1 MEISEVRVK
10 LVENPSER
18 LQAFCSITL
27 DGDFVIR
34 DLKVIEGANGAFVA
48 MPSRKLA
55 DKCPRCKAK
64 NHLRAQYC
72 NECGAKLG
80 ENRANKDGQGRAKL
94 HADVAHP
101 INIECRERIQQAV
114 IEAYEAEREASK
126 SPDYEPQ
133 PIDEFEDDLEVD
145 AEQDTEAAV
154 SEPQEEEPE
163 ELEQPEEPEEEWQPK
178 RSKHKDGSRDHVSD
192 YNMLIADLKKNAAD
206 RRGDSKDRSGR
217 SPGEGRRERQSAQPM
232 PAARVTEQE
241 PPPPPKPAA
250 PKSPPKPFVSKPQPV
265 PVVPEPQ
272 PVPVVPEPPPVPVV
286 PEPPPTPVVPEP
298 QPVSDEEEDDPFSAG
313 LL

>member
-1 MEISEVRVK
+1 MKISEVRVK
-10 LVENPSER
+10 LVENPRER

-34 DLKVIEGANGAFVA
+34 DLKVIDGANGAFVA

-114 IEAYEAEREASK
+114 IEAYEAEREASQ

-133 PIDEFEDDLEVD
+133 PIDEFEGDLEVD

-154 SEPQEEEPE
+154 SEPQEDWQ
-163 ELEQPEEPEEEWQPK
+163 EQPEELQPK
-178 RSKHKDGSRDHVSD
+178 RSKHKDGKRDHVSD
-192 YNMLIADLKKNAAD
+192 YNSLIADLKKDATG
-206 RRGDSKDRSGR
+206 RRGNLKGR
-217 SPGEGRRERQSAQPM
+217 SDQPPGEGPRRKQSAQPM
-232 PAARVTEQE
+232 PAAKVVEQE
-241 PPPPPKPAA
+241 PSPPPPKPV
-250 PKSPPKPFVSKPQPV
+250 VSKPRPI
-265 PVVPEPQ
+265 PVVNEPQ
-272 PVPVVPEPPPVPVV
+272 
-286 PEPPPTPVVPEP
+286 PTPVVPEA
-298 QPVSDEEEDDPFSAG
+298 QPASNEEEDDPFSAG